1 MAFIRHHGFPS
12 GPVLLRDLLGTFTG
26 RKQQPRRIQE
36 SLDHH
41 ARLRFVLIGDSG
53 DKGLEIHSAVARTNP
68 GRILA
73 IYIREVRRDPGDGQV
88 QEVSDT

>member
-1 MAFIRHHGFPS
+1 MLF
-12 GPVLLRDLLGTFTG
+12 
-26 RKQQPRRIQE
+26 
-36 SLDHH
+36 
-41 ARLRFVLIGDSG
+41 GDSG
-53 DKGLEIHSAVARTNP
+53 DKGREIYPAVARTNP